1 MTERTMTTSEQARR
15 AHVDVPELSIEHALA
30 RTAAGGVLL
39 LIGMRSKSRFGT
51 LLTIAGGA
59 VARSGASQLLRHAI
73 ATWLTP
79 RPDLDRRYGEGT
91 RDLVEEASWESFP
104 ASDPPGYS

>member
-1 MTERTMTTSEQARR
+1 MTERTMTTAERARR
-15 AHVDVPELSIEHALA
+15 AHADLPEVSVEHSLA
-30 RTAAGGVLL
+30 RTAVGGVLM
-39 LIGMRSKSRFGT
+39 LIGMRRKNTLGT

-59 VARSGASQLLRHAI
+59 LARSGASHLVRHAI

-104 ASDPPGYS
+104 ASDPPGYA